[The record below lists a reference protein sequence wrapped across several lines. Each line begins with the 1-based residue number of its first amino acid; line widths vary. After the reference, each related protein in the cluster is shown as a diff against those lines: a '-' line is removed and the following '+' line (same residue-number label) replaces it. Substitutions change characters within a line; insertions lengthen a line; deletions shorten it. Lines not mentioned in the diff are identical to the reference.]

1 MFFPSYEGG
10 LRWRV
15 KEEEGKGKF
24 NCLQIY
30 MKQVFMPVIFDS
42 IFIRSKRV
50 PSLRERE
57 PEKNFN
63 RKLCTCK

>member
-1 MFFPSYEGG
+1 M
-10 LRWRV
+10 
-15 KEEEGKGKF
+15 EEGKIKL

-30 MKQVFMPVIFDS
+30 LKQVFTPVIFDS

-63 RKLCTCK
+63 RTLCTCR